1 VSASLPPNV
10 PPNAPPPAPPPD
22 LPPDAVRKSQLVPG
36 ASPGELYAIVTDFA
50 AYPRLFKEI
59 KSARVLAGE
68 GPRQRVE
75 FRAEA
80 VVAVRYVLDLRCD
93 PAAHTVDWTFVEGE
107 VITDSRGAWRFV
119 PEAGGT
125 RMDYA
130 TKVTIKAPL
139 PGFVIRRVTDALVS
153 VSLPAMFAAIT
164 AEHAARRRSGSPR

>member
-80 VVAVRYVLDLRCD
+80 VVAVRYV
-93 PAAHTVDWTFVEGE
+93 
-107 VITDSRGAWRFV
+107 